1 MIQSHNYA
9 SNCALTL
16 CAPSQFSTERS
27 QTPAMSIDFNQ
38 LDEIPLLAELGLAER
53 QRIAGVVRPIA
64 LSKRQIVIEKASQ
77 SQGLWILLNGRLQGI
92 DYTIDGREV
101 GLYFI
106 DPKQFFGELALIDSQ
121 PHPEHIIATA
131 PSEVLL
137 IPTAVCR
144 DLMKFHPQIA
154 TQIATTLASRVR
166 GLIRQRTL
174 LTLTTPAQRLAAQL
188 IDLAET
194 AANSGQIEFIPTHQ
208 ELAMMIN
215 SSRETVTRTLRTLH
229 LKGIVRRQGSALIIA
244 NRKLLE
250 ALAKGDGSD

>member
-1 MIQSHNYA
+1 
-9 SNCALTL
+9 
-16 CAPSQFSTERS
+16 
-27 QTPAMSIDFNQ
+27 MSIDFNQ
-38 LDEIPLLAELGLAER
+38 LDEIPLLASLGLAER
-53 QRIAGVVRPIA
+53 RRIASVVKPIS

-106 DPKQFFGELALIDSQ
+106 VPKQFFGELALIDNQ
-121 PHPEHIIATA
+121 PHPEHVIATA

-137 IPTAVCR
+137 IPSAVCR
-144 DLMKFHPQIA
+144 DLMKLYPHIA

-188 IDLAET
+188 IDLAGS
-194 AANSGQIEFIPTHQ
+194 ADGVAQIEFIPTHQ

-229 LKGIVRRQGSALIIA
+229 LKGNVKRQGNVLVIA
-244 NRKLLE
+244 NRKILE
-250 ALAKGDGSD
+250 ALAKGHQSD

>member
-1 MIQSHNYA
+1 
-9 SNCALTL
+9 
-16 CAPSQFSTERS
+16 
-27 QTPAMSIDFNQ
+27 MSIDFNQ
-38 LDEIPLLAELGLAER
+38 LDEIPLLASLGLAER
-53 QRIAGVVRPIA
+53 RRIASVVKPIS

-106 DPKQFFGELALIDSQ
+106 VPKQFFGELALIDNQ
-121 PHPEHIIATA
+121 PHPEHVIATA

-137 IPTAVCR
+137 IPSAVCR
-144 DLMKFHPQIA
+144 DLMKLYPHIA

-188 IDLAET
+188 IDLAGS
-194 AANSGQIEFIPTHQ
+194 ADGVAQIEFIPTHQ

-229 LKGIVRRQGSALIIA
+229 LKGIVKRQGNVLVIA
-244 NRKLLE
+244 NR
-250 ALAKGDGSD
+250 